1 MAPLNLYCQFPI
13 TQGLRQILDAF
24 GVLHF
29 EEFHISYWKFWAM
42 VNTLDTSG
50 LLLLILVVLPD
61 KLPIDASIDGIFKA
75 AYMVCLGIG

>member
-1 MAPLNLYCQFPI
+1 
-13 TQGLRQILDAF
+13 
-24 GVLHF
+24 
-29 EEFHISYWKFWAM
+29 M